1 MKNPTNGEPL
11 TLLLVED
18 NAAHAELV
26 MRSFEQHKV
35 SNIIKHVEDGQAGLD
50 YLFRQGK
57 YQDEGEYPFP
67 HCVLL
72 DLRLPK
78 VDGLEVLRRI
88 KTDDALKKMPVVIL
102 TTSAA
107 EKDIARAYEY
117 HANSY
122 VVKPMDFDKF
132 DSLMNE
138 LGYYWMAWNT
148 NPWNGQGNTTL

>member
-1 MKNPTNGEPL
+1 MTKQPKGEPL
-11 TLLLVED
+11 ALLLVED
-18 NAAHAELV
+18 NLAHAEMV
-26 MRSFEQHKV
+26 KRSFEQHKV
-35 SNIIKHVEDGQAGLD
+35 SNCLRHVEDGQQALD
-50 YLFRQGK
+50 YVFN
-57 YQDEGEYPFP
+57 EGEFTDKEKYPLP

-88 KTDDALKKMPVVIL
+88 KNDDVLKKMPVVIL

-122 VVKPMDFDKF
+122 LVKPMDFDKF
-132 DSLMNE
+132 EEMMTE
-138 LGYYWMAWNT
+138 LGYYWLAWNT
-148 NPWNGQGNTTL
+148 DPWKN

>member
-1 MKNPTNGEPL
+1 MKKTANGEPL
-11 TLLLVED
+11 VLLLVED
-18 NAAHAELV
+18 NEAHAEMV
-26 MRSFEQHKV
+26 KRSFEQHKI
-35 SNIIKHVEDGQAGLD
+35 SNIIKHVDDGQAGLD
-50 YLFRQGK
+50 YLFRQGD
-57 YQDEGEYPFP
+57 YQDEKECPFP

-88 KTDDALKKMPVVIL
+88 KTDENLKKMPVVIL

-107 EKDIARAYEY
+107 EKDVAMAYEY

-132 DSLMNE
+132 ESLMNE
-138 LGYYWMAWNT
+138 MGYYWMAWNQ
-148 NPWNGQGNTTL
+148 NPWN